1 MSHTTIYFLTKAENA
16 EQAERAVTAYLDTE
30 HFFDYFDVLSSGALA
45 EKRTELDEFT
55 KGWDWKESADEFL
68 KMARKQ
74 KAAGN
79 FSGYGSHLINAGQL
93 YAQHLTADTYA
104 FNIDEE
110 DYSVPTDDNGWLV
123 IAVDF
128 HC

>member
-16 EQAERAVTAYLDTE
+16 GQAERKVTAYLDTE
-30 HFFDYFDVLSSGALA
+30 HFFDSFSVLSSGTLS
-45 EKRTELDEFT
+45 EKRKELDVFA
-55 KGWDWKESADEFL
+55 GDGDWKKQAGEFL
-68 KMARKQ
+68 KLAEKQ

-79 FSGYGSHLINAGQL
+79 FSGCGYHLINAGQL
-93 YAQHLTADTYA
+93 YAQHLTVDTRV

-110 DYSVPTDDNGWLV
+110 DYSVPTDGNGWQV

>member
-16 EQAERAVTAYLDTE
+16 EQAESKVTAYLGTE
-30 HFFDYFDVLSSGALA
+30 HFFDCFNVLSSGTLA

-55 KGWDWKESADEFL
+55 GGWDWKESADEFL
-68 KMARKQ
+68 RLARKQ

-79 FSGYGSHLINAGQL
+79 FCSYDYHLINAGHL
-93 YAQHLTADTYA
+93 YAQHLTADTYV